1 MCVVLYGY
9 KTWSLPLRKV
19 HRPEIFEN
27 MALRKA
33 IWPKNVDA
41 IWDWRKIH
49 KEELPDLY
57 FFSNIIRLIT

>member
-1 MCVVLYGY
+1 
-9 KTWSLPLRKV
+9 
-19 HRPEIFEN
+19 